1 MRGLYPH
8 MIWGKAVMEY
18 TISINHDERY
28 VEVNARGA
36 ASTSGFRS
44 FVEDLLEPAYYD
56 LNYNLLVEF
65 SSLDTSPLESGDIRN
80 IVAFLEMRKAKL
92 RPKKHALV
100 ATSTITFGF
109 ARMYQILSEGVL
121 PISIQVFSSREQAL
135 EWLRDDSAPSFP
147 W

>member
-1 MRGLYPH
+1 
-8 MIWGKAVMEY
+8 MEY
-18 TISINHDERY
+18 TISVNHDEHY
-28 VEVNARGA
+28 LEVNARGA

-65 SSLDTSPLESGDIRN
+65 SSLDTSPLGSGDIRN
-80 IVAFLEMRKAKL
+80 IVAFLEMRKDKL
-92 RPKKHALV
+92 RPMKNAFV

-121 PISIQVFSSREQAL
+121 PMSIQVFSNREQAL
-135 EWLRDDSAPSFP
+135 KWLRDDSVQSFQR
-147 W
+147 

>member
-1 MRGLYPH
+1 MK
-8 MIWGKAVMEY
+8 WGKAVMEY

-28 VEVNARGA
+28 VEVNARGV
-36 ASTSGFRS
+36 ASTGGFRS

-80 IVAFLEMRKAKL
+80 IVSFLEMRKEKL

-100 ATSTITFGF
+100 AASTITFGF

-135 EWLRDDSAPSFP
+135 GWLRDDSAPSFP
-147 W
+147 R

>member
-1 MRGLYPH
+1 
-8 MIWGKAVMEY
+8 MEY

-44 FVEDLLEPAYYD
+44 FVEDLLEPAYLD

-65 SSLDTSPLESGDIRN
+65 SSLDTSPLGSSDIRN
-80 IVAFLEMRKAKL
+80 VVAFLEMRKEKL
-92 RPKKHALV
+92 RHKKNALV
-100 ATSTITFGF
+100 ASSTLTFGF

-121 PISIQVFSSREQAL
+121 PMSIRVFSSREQAL
-135 EWLRDDSAPSFP
+135 EWLRDDSAPSFQR
-147 W
+147 